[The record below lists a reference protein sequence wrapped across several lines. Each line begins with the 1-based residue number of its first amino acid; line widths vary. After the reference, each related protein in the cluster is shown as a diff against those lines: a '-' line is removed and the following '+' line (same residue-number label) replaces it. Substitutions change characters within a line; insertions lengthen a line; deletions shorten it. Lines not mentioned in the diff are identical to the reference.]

1 MTRKNFAA
9 LIGLGLAMACGAA
22 QAQLYHYKDA
32 QGHMVY
38 SDIPPP
44 PGIPAGNV
52 LKAPKLKQGAPG
64 PDAPATADAKGA
76 KDPKDDKSTAKKGP
90 QSVADREADY
100 KKRMAEADKK
110 GKEDAQKNEQAQQ
123 TQARCAALQ
132 ANLAALQNG
141 QRIRK
146 FDASGN
152 PYFIDDG
159 ERKAD
164 AAKAQQ
170 DMSSSKCS

>member
-1 MTRKNFAA
+1 MKRKNFAA

-44 PGIPAGNV
+44 ASVPAGNI
-52 LKAPKLKQGAPG
+52 LKAPKLKQSAPK

-76 KDPKDDKSTAKKGP
+76 KDDKGKKGP
-90 QSVADREADY
+90 QSVAEREADY

-110 GKEDAQKNEQAQQ
+110 GKEDAQKTEQAQQ
-123 TQARCAALQ
+123 TQARCSALQ
-132 ANLAALQNG
+132 ANLAALQSG
-141 QRIRK
+141 QRMRK
-146 FDASGN
+146 FDANGT
-152 PYFIDDG
+152 PYFIDDAQ
-159 ERKAD
+159 RSAD

-170 DMSSSKCS
+170 DMASSKCS